1 MEELEEGFLYNEDD
15 VRNLQHDNKKLEHK
29 VNVLKKQLL
38 YIETYSRRGN
48 LKFFGVPENTECTME
63 EGSQHGATLENTRD
77 VMYKFLEEK
86 LKMHLTPKYF
96 IRLNESFCSKRTAPF

>member
-38 YIETYSRRGN
+38 YIETYSRREN
-48 LKFFGVPENTECTME
+48 LKFFGVPETPNAPWKKDHNME
-63 EGSQHGATLENTRD
+63 PRLGTLEMLCIQIPGR
-77 VMYKFLEEK
+77 E
-86 LKMHLTPKYF
+86 
-96 IRLNESFCSKRTAPF
+96 A